1 MSKGRENE
9 LKSGESLNT
18 IFNIGIP
25 IKRGRERKE
34 RDRGESEITK
44 LVSYTK
50 GKRFVCWTKENGNPV
65 FTTKIA
71 DTIEEYIILIVVKNP
86 LTMKREKQLS
96 QQTLT
101 VLKQLERERE
111 RIHKCMGG
119 KDTSN
124 RMRLMTNPNLTLQ
137 QK

>member
-50 GKRFVCWTKENGNPV
+50 GKRFVC
-65 FTTKIA
+65 
-71 DTIEEYIILIVVKNP
+71 
-86 LTMKREKQLS
+86 
-96 QQTLT
+96 
-101 VLKQLERERE
+101 
-111 RIHKCMGG
+111 
-119 KDTSN
+119 
-124 RMRLMTNPNLTLQ
+124 
-137 QK
+137 